1 MDLRTILTYF
11 DVKHGPKGQEGYYE
25 ARCPVHDDKKA
36 SLIIGPGDTGVRIK
50 CLANCPTE
58 DVLAA
63 VGLTMRNLFY
73 DEKERPDHTAVL
85 KQKKALAPKPAVA
98 KPAEKLE
105 PEAPKTPRRIECV
118 YPYTDEKGTVLFEVV
133 RYIPKD
139 FRQRVP
145 DPTAKG
151 GYRWTIKGVRPV
163 IYKLPLVLD
172 AIKKGRPIFVVEGE
186 KDAES
191 LAQIGAVGTTS
202 AMGAGKW
209 HAEHSAF
216 LAGADVYI
224 LPDNDEPGRKHAEQ
238 VSAFLVHKAR
248 TVYILDLTKVCPQLP
263 EKGDFS
269 TMMELMGK
277 AGASR
282 ALRQLMD
289 NAVPVQLAPYER
301 AKSMYEDVQGYGVM
315 DGGIVA
321 YGKESVRR
329 LSTFVALPTKI
340 ITKTDGMS
348 EDIQFQIAGWDR
360 YGHEMKDAIVNAED
374 FPGMGWVLK
383 NWGFDANIMPGN
395 AAKDQLRFV
404 VSEVGQRNATRET
417 VYAHIGWRQ
426 IKGKWVY
433 LHRGGAIGMDG
444 VRVELESSLERY
456 TFENDLDD
464 DPPVAMALAHE
475 FKECM
480 ARHISIP
487 LLGMVFLAPLREFIT
502 RAGHMP
508 RMALWIK
515 GPGGAHKSTATSL
528 AMSFFGKFDYSDP
541 LPASFQ
547 DTITD
552 IRAKAFTMKDSILA
566 VDDFHPVTSQQE
578 RKKMESVAEL
588 LSRAYGNGTDRGRR
602 NSDLTAREARP
613 PRGLAICTGE
623 LTPDISPSAV
633 ARFYMIDVDKGDIE
647 ITPELEMVQQLARQ
661 GYMRKAMSD
670 YIAWLSQRVDGLMD
684 DLPGIYV
691 ELRKRAREEGGDAH
705 GRSAEAVAHI
715 MLGYEMMLRYMVDIG
730 AMQPAVADAE
740 IKEAWAVIM
749 ANSKQQAE
757 EAREDSPVSTFIA
770 AVVELLNSKQASVHD
785 ISTPNPETTMP
796 NMIGYVD
803 QQYYYLLPD
812 VVFARVCRLF
822 TDQGTTFPLNKRAL
836 WKMLKD
842 AGYIVPDSE
851 GKSTRVARIG
861 GRMVRLLW
869 LKRGMV
875 EGTAKITAPTG
886 EQLTMTAIEDADNP
900 FS

>member
-36 SLIIGPGDTGVRIK
+36 SLIIGPGETGVRVK
-50 CLANCPTE
+50 CLANCATE

-63 VGLTMRNLFY
+63 VGLTMKNLFY
-73 DEKERPDHTAVL
+73 DEKA
-85 KQKKALAPKPAVA
+85 KQDAPAAPKQRKAPAPKPVA
-98 KPAEKLE
+98 DKPAD
-105 PEAPKTPRRIECV
+105 EAPKVPKKVECV
-118 YPYTDEKGTVLFEVV
+118 YPYTDENGAVLFEVV
-133 RYIPKD
+133 RYVPKD

-151 GYRWTIKGVRPV
+151 GYRWSIKGVRPV
-163 IYKLPLVLD
+163 IYKLPIVLD
-172 AIKKGRPIFVVEGE
+172 AIKQGKPIFIVEGE
-186 KDAES
+186 KDADS

-202 AMGAGKW
+202 PMGAGKW
-209 HAEHSAF
+209 RSEHSDF

-238 VSAFLVHKAR
+238 VSAFLVQKAR
-248 TVYILDLTKVCPQLP
+248 NVYVLDLARACPQLP
-263 EKGDFS
+263 EKGDIS
-269 TMMELMGK
+269 DMMELLGRGEAAK
-277 AGASR
+277 
-282 ALRQLMD
+282 ALRRLMD
-289 NAVPVQLAPYER
+289 QAVPIQVAPYER
-301 AKSMYEDVQGYGVM
+301 AKSLYEDVQGYGVM

-340 ITKTDGMS
+340 ITKTDGMG
-348 EDIQFQIAGWDR
+348 EEIQFQIAGWDR

-404 VSEVGQRNATRET
+404 VSEVGHRNATRET

-433 LHRGGAIGMDG
+433 LHRGGAIGMNG

-464 DPPVAMALAHE
+464 DPLVTIALAHE
-475 FKECM
+475 FKGCM

-528 AMSFFGKFDYSDP
+528 AMSFFGRFDYSDP

-588 LSRAYGNGTDRGRR
+588 LSRAYGNGADRGRR

-647 ITPELEMVQQLARQ
+647 ITPELELVQQLARK
-661 GYMRKAMSD
+661 GYMRKAMYD
-670 YIAWLSQRVDGLMD
+670 YITWLSGRVDGLMD
-684 DLPGIYV
+684 ELPEGYV
-691 ELRKRAREEGGDAH
+691 RLRKQAIAEGGDAH

-730 AMQPAVADAE
+730 AMQPSAADAE
-740 IKEAWAVIM
+740 IKEAWGVIM
-749 ANSKQQAE
+749 ANSKQQTE
-757 EAREDSPVSTFIA
+757 EAKEDSPVSTFVA

-785 ISTPNPETTMP
+785 ISTPNPEATLP

-812 VVFARVCRLF
+812 VAFARVCRLF

-842 AGYIVPDSE
+842 AGYTVPDNE
-851 GKSTRVARIG
+851 GKSTRLLRVGSRP
-861 GRMVRLLW
+861 VRLLW

-875 EGTAKITAPTG
+875 EGTVKITTATG
-886 EQLTMTAIEDADNP
+886 EQLTMTAVDDAENP
-900 FS
+900 F

>member
-25 ARCPVHDDKKA
+25 CRCPVHDDKKA

-50 CLANCPTE
+50 CLAGCATE

-73 DEKERPDHTAVL
+73 DEKDRQGQQDTP
-85 KQKKALAPKPAVA
+85 KQKKAPAPKPEAA
-98 KPAEKLE
+98 KPA
-105 PEAPKTPRRIECV
+105 PEAPSTPRKIERV
-118 YPYTDEKGTVLFEVV
+118 YPYTDEKGKVLFEVV
-133 RYIPKD
+133 RYVPKD

-151 GYRWTIKGVRPV
+151 GYRWSIKGVRPV

-172 AIKKGRPIFVVEGE
+172 AIKKGRPVFVVEGE

-191 LAQIGAVGTTS
+191 LALIGAVGTTS
-202 AMGAGKW
+202 PMGAGKW

-216 LAGADVYI
+216 LAGAVVYI

-238 VSAFLVHKAR
+238 VGASLVHQAHA
-248 TVYILDLTKVCPQLP
+248 VYILDLTKACPRLP

-269 TMMELMGK
+269 TMLETLGK
-277 AGASR
+277 AETSR
-282 ALRQLMD
+282 ALRQLMAD
-289 NAVPVQLAPYER
+289 AVPVQIAPYER
-301 AKSMYEDVQGYGVM
+301 AKSMYEEVQGYGVR
-315 DGGIVA
+315 DGGIVV

-340 ITKTDGMS
+340 ITKTDGIS

-360 YGHEMKDAIVNAED
+360 FGRPMKDATVNAED
-374 FPGMGWVLK
+374 FSGMGWVLK

-404 VSEVGQRNATRET
+404 LSEVGQRNATRET

-433 LHRGGAIGMDG
+433 LHRDGAIGMDG
-444 VRVELESSLERY
+444 VRVELENSLERY
-456 TFENDLDD
+456 TFENDVAE
-464 DPPVAMALAHE
+464 DPQVTMGMAYE
-475 FKECM
+475 FKNCM
-480 ARHISIP
+480 ARHISVP

-515 GPGGAHKSTATSL
+515 GPGGTHKSTATSL

-552 IRAKAFTMKDSILA
+552 IRAKAFAMKDCILA

-633 ARFYMIDVDKGDIE
+633 ARFYMIDVEKNDIE
-647 ITPELEMVQQLARQ
+647 ITPELEVVQQLARQ
-661 GYMRKAMSD
+661 GYLRKAMRD
-670 YIAWLSQRVDGLMD
+670 YITWLSERVDGLMD

-691 ELRKRAREEGGDAH
+691 ALRKRAREEESDAH

-730 AMQPAVADAE
+730 AMERASADAE

-749 ANSKQQAE
+749 ANSKLQAE
-757 EAREDSPVSTFIA
+757 EAKEDSPVSTFITS
-770 AVVELLNSKQASVHD
+770 VMELLNSKDAYVHD
-785 ISTPNPETTMP
+785 ISTPNPGAPKP

-812 VVFARVCRLF
+812 VAFARVCRLF
-822 TDQGTTFPLNKRAL
+822 SDQGTTFPLNKRAL
-836 WKMLKD
+836 WKMMKD
-842 AGYIVPDSE
+842 AGYIVPDAE
-851 GKSTRVARIG
+851 GKSTKSVRIG
-861 GRMVRLLW
+861 GRNLRLLW
-869 LKRGMV
+869 LRRGMV
-875 EGTAKITAPTG
+875 EGTAKVTTPAG
-886 EQLTMTAIEDADNP
+886 EQLIMDAVDDEDNP
-900 FS
+900 F